1 MCERELGWEAEQSIP
16 GKPAALGGV
25 FKHTG
30 EIVPSSRRASANF
43 CSPCKDFSLGLACVR
58 RPWFSKG
65 LRRCPCLRASLQS
78 LTREH
83 GVNWFLGL
91 CICCLMSTNTH
102 FYFFF
107 LPPYGM
113 LWFQSNTGLQTQ
125 TCQSYDCGCIDG
137 EYALLLERL
146 HLSVP
151 CRSTMCCLG
160 APAVWPHPDLQIAC
174 MFYWFQLVFFTLPS
188 ANPRALISKIKLK
201 GLRSKKK
208 QTNLNNGKVQ
218 KFP

>member
-146 HLSVP
+146 HLSATQEHHV
-151 CRSTMCCLG
+151 
-160 APAVWPHPDLQIAC
+160 
-174 MFYWFQLVFFTLPS
+174 LPWS
-188 ANPRALISKIKLK
+188 SCSLTTSGLTESLHVLLISISIFHTSI
-201 GLRSKKK
+201 SKSSC
-208 QTNLNNGKVQ
+208 LN
-218 KFP
+218 